1 LVEQGG
7 FMAKKVARILSID
20 GGGIRGLMPAT
31 VLEYFERTL
40 GAPLANRFHLVA
52 GTSTGGILG
61 AALCAPRPLTTADMV
76 RLYRDEG
83 PKIFDK
89 TTWHTVASLGGT
101 VDEKY
106 SATELEKSLSKRL
119 SGWLSDVS
127 VADLLV
133 TAYDIESRDP
143 LLFKSWAARGLQL
156 DAGENSGDRDFKLV
170 DVARATAAAPTYFEP
185 AGIRARSGKSRALV
199 DGGMYAG
206 NPGMCAYA
214 AARRLYPNADEYLII
229 SLGTGQLQRPIPLAT
244 AKHWGLVG
252 WARPIIDV
260 IFDGVSD
267 TVDYQLQQLTPQVQ
281 TYRFQISLAEGGS
294 VNDDM
299 DDASSEN
306 LARLSHLGQR
316 ILEKQASAVQRALTA
331 LAAPKTPLADLGYPT
346 PVA

>member
-1 LVEQGG
+1 V
-7 FMAKKVARILSID
+7 AKRVARILSID
-20 GGGIRGLMPAT
+20 GGGIRGLLPAT
-31 VLEYFERTL
+31 VLEYFERAL
-40 GAPLANRFHLVA
+40 GAPLASHFHLVA

-61 AALCAPRPLTTADMV
+61 AALCAPRPLAAAEMV

-89 TTWHTVASLGGT
+89 TTLHAIASLGGT

-119 SGWLSDVS
+119 SGWLSEVRI
-127 VADLLV
+127 ADLLV
-133 TAYDIESRDP
+133 TAYDIEARDP
-143 LLFKSWAARGLQL
+143 LLFKSWAARGAQL
-156 DAGENSGDRDFKLV
+156 DPGQSSADRDFQLV

-185 AGIRARSGKSRALV
+185 ANVRARSGKARALV

-214 AARRLYPNADEYLII
+214 AARRLYPMADEYLIV
-229 SLGTGQLQRPIPLAT
+229 SLGTGQLQRPIPLAK

-267 TVDYQLQQLTPQVQ
+267 TVDYQLQQLAPQVQ
-281 TYRFQISLAEGGS
+281 TYRFQISLSEGGS

-299 DDASSEN
+299 DDASAEN
-306 LARLSHLGQR
+306 LARLSYLGQR
-316 ILEKQASAVQRALTA
+316 ILEKRADAVRRALEA
-331 LAAPKTPLADLGYPT
+331 LGSPRTPLADLGYPA
-346 PVA
+346 PNA